1 MYKTIWKK
9 VREDKIFIADFW
21 NSGTASDGCMAA
33 ARGGGYFYIMWD
45 GTITSCIIRD
55 NSKLFYK
62 IVEETG
68 AIPVDEGAK
77 TYLSFIEKE
86 QMPDYNRRY
95 NELSDPIWNKE
106 YLKKT

>member
-1 MYKTIWKK
+1 MPT
-9 VREDKIFIADFW
+9 
-21 NSGTASDGCMAA
+21 SGIRDWQFSYWINQPKEKCGNLLAP
-33 ARGGGYFYIMWD
+33 
-45 GTITSCIIRD
+45 CIICD